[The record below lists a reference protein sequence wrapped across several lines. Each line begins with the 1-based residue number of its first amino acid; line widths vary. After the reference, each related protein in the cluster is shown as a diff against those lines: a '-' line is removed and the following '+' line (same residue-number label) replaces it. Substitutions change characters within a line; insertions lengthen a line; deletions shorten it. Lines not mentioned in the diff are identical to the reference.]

1 MKDLRYPIGEFEWEG
16 ELTEDV
22 LASWLHELEQLP
34 ANLRE
39 AVTGLS
45 EEQLDTPYRDGG
57 WTIRQVVHHVAD
69 SHINAYTRFKLALT
83 EETPVIKPYAEDKW
97 ASLPD
102 SQMAVEVSL
111 QLLDSLHARLV
122 SLLRSLSQEQLNKTF
137 VHPESGSIELKR
149 NIGIYAWPGKHHLAH
164 ITSLCNRK
172 GWK

>member
-83 EETPVIKPYAEDKW
+83 EETD
-97 ASLPD
+97 
-102 SQMAVEVSL
+102 
-111 QLLDSLHARLV
+111 
-122 SLLRSLSQEQLNKTF
+122 
-137 VHPESGSIELKR
+137 
-149 NIGIYAWPGKHHLAH
+149 
-164 ITSLCNRK
+164 RK
-172 GWK
+172 SVV